1 LNYINLAD
9 NNLEG
14 DIPVQLLQVA
24 QHDFTG
30 NNFNCDQQSTPCV
43 KDTMNARPKSKLW
56 VMAVVVP
63 LVAALICFIFCFG
76 WMRRH
81 KKGNWSLKDTVKVN
95 VHQDEEL
102 ELGIEESNSTFTFF
116 NFSQLLE
123 ATKNF
128 SVENKLGQG
137 GFGPVYKGQFPDG
150 LEIAIKRLAS
160 HSGQGYSEFKNEVR
174 LIAKL
179 QHRNLVR
186 LLGCCTQG
194 EEKMLVYEY
203 LPNKSLD
210 FFIFGTTSNNYAALV
225 LFYFFLLYL
234 HLVNVQMKQE
244 EPYLAGING

>member
-1 LNYINLAD
+1 
-9 NNLEG
+9 
-14 DIPVQLLQVA
+14 
-24 QHDFTG
+24 
-30 NNFNCDQQSTPCV
+30 
-43 KDTMNARPKSKLW
+43 
-56 VMAVVVP
+56 
-63 LVAALICFIFCFG
+63 
-76 WMRRH
+76 
-81 KKGNWSLKDTVKVN
+81 VN

-102 ELGIEESNSTFTFF
+102 ELGIEERNSVFTFF
-116 NFSQLLE
+116 NFSQVLE

-137 GFGPVYKGQFPDG
+137 GFGPVYKGQFPNG

-160 HSGQGYSEFKNEVR
+160 HSRQGYSEFKNEVR

-210 FFIFGTTSNNYAALV
+210 FFIFDETRRTLLDWNKRLMIIEGTAQG
-225 LFYFFLLYL
+225 LLYL
-234 HLVNVQMKQE
+234 HKHSRLRIIHRDVKASNILLDSEMNPKISDFG
-244 EPYLAGING
+244 LAKMFSSNDTEGNTKRVVGT